1 MATLAALLPLPFIAA
16 DTGSVDVGLFAQYGV
31 LGVLCA
37 GLIWFAKGAY
47 QRERDRADRHEEEI
61 KRLHDLMLDKVVPA
75 LTAGT
80 NTIEEAVN
88 VLSSIQRE
96 REYAQ
101 LTESRR
107 GVKGGSND
115 GR

>member
-1 MATLAALLPLPFIAA
+1 MLLPLLARVA
-16 DTGSVDVGLFAQYGV
+16 ETGSVDVGLFAQYGV

-37 GLIWFAKGAY
+37 GLILFARGAY

-61 KRLHDLMLDKVVPA
+61 KRLHDLMIDKVVPA

-80 NTIEEAVN
+80 TTIEEAVK

-101 LTESRR
+101 MTDPRSTR
-107 GVKGGSND
+107 KGGV
-115 GR
+115 